1 MAFKIQVS
9 HFVHPWRTER
19 TPQPRLGLFSHTAVT
34 TYWASAALQTGGERA
49 GQRISGCIKSPNQTP
64 LGLEVQERLT
74 VIESTHPFLE
84 IAPPPL

>member
-1 MAFKIQVS
+1 MAFKIQAPHS
-9 HFVHPWRTER
+9 VHPWGTER
-19 TPQPRLGLFSHTAVT
+19 TLQPHLSLFGYTAVT
-34 TYWASAALQTGGERA
+34 TYWASAALQTGGERV

-84 IAPPPL
+84 IAPPLL